1 VSLFLSR
8 SLFPLPSSP
17 LLRTLFILL
26 CFLYDCTDC
35 LKVPITIIQFMPRMK
50 LSVLVFV
57 VTCACVWSVCSSG
70 RKKFSLSSFLSYD
83 PKYTASRGDSG
94 RMYDRSSDQS
104 YQDRM
109 EVQDLSDE
117 RDMNPPR
124 RRYREEGG
132 RRRGGARTERF
143 G

>member
-1 VSLFLSR
+1 
-8 SLFPLPSSP
+8 
-17 LLRTLFILL
+17 
-26 CFLYDCTDC
+26 
-35 LKVPITIIQFMPRMK
+35 MPRMK

-57 VTCACVWSVCSSG
+57 VTCACVWSVCTTG

-83 PKYTASRGDSG
+83 PNYTASGRDRG
-94 RMYDRSSDQS
+94 RTYDRSSDQS
-104 YQDRM
+104 YQDRI
-109 EVQDLSDE
+109 EVQDPSDE
-117 RDMNPPR
+117 RVINSLN